1 MTDRHPPMHP
11 IAQRA
16 AIVPDDMK
24 RHIAIIGSGG
34 AAFAAAIRAV
44 EAGARVTMIER
55 APILGGTCVNVGCIP
70 SKIMIRAAE
79 IRHDQAHHRFA
90 GIGQS
95 ETPLNHPALLAQ
107 IRATVDA
114 LRHTKYETILRNT
127 SEITLLRGS
136 ARFDGP
142 HRLLVTDE
150 AGTCTKLTP
159 DRILIATGATPMIP
173 SIPGL
178 AGTPFWTSTEALFA
192 DALPTSLIVIGS
204 STIALELAQAYHRLG
219 TAVTVLARTTLLSRN
234 DPALGTAL
242 HALFD
247 AEGIRVLDN
256 TQAHAI
262 SYQNHQFSVA
272 LTTRT
277 DALNLITADHL
288 LIATGREP
296 NTAQLGLDL
305 AGIETN
311 ATGAIIVDPQLQ
323 TSVNTIYAAGDCST
337 MPQLVYVPA
346 AACTRAVINMTGG
359 NATLDL
365 AIVPT
370 VIFTDPAVA
379 CVGLDE
385 AQAGAAGINVITRR
399 LDLDHVPRA
408 LANFDTSG
416 FIKLVAHAESG
427 HLLGAQILAR
437 NAGDIIQTAA
447 LAIRYRM
454 TVRDLGDMLF
464 PYLTMAEGLK
474 LTAQTF
480 SKNIAQLSCC
490 AG

>member
-1 MTDRHPPMHP
+1 MHQ

-16 AIVPDDMK
+16 AITPDDTR

-55 APILGGTCVNVGCIP
+55 APIIGGTCVNVGCIP

-90 GIGQS
+90 GIGGFT
-95 ETPLNHPALLAQ
+95 TPLHHSALLEQ
-107 IRATVDA
+107 IRAKIDA
-114 LRHTKYETILRNT
+114 LREAKYATILRNT
-127 SEITLLRGS
+127 PEITLLPGS

-142 HRLLVTDE
+142 HRLLVTDDS
-150 AGTCTKLTP
+150 GIVTRLTP

-173 SIPGL
+173 PIPGL

-192 DALPTSLIVIGS
+192 DALPASLIVIGS
-204 STIALELAQAYHRLG
+204 STIALELAQAFHRLG
-219 TAVTVLARTTLLSRN
+219 TKVTILARTTLLSRN
-234 DPALGTAL
+234 DPALGAGL
-242 HALFD
+242 HALFE

-256 TQAHAI
+256 MQAHSI
-262 SYQNHQFSVA
+262 SYDNQQFSVT
-272 LTTRT
+272 LTARST
-277 DALNLITADHL
+277 APKLITADHL
-288 LIATGREP
+288 LIATGRAP
-296 NTAQLGLDL
+296 DTAPLGLDQ
-305 AGIETN
+305 AGVETN
-311 ATGAIIVDPQLQ
+311 ASGAIIVDQQLQ
-323 TSVNTIYAAGDCST
+323 TSVNSIYAAGDCST
-337 MPQLVYVPA
+337 LPQLVYVA
-346 AACTRAVINMTGG
+346 AAAGTHAAINMTGG
-359 NATLDL
+359 HAVLDL
-365 AIVPT
+365 SIMPT
-370 VIFTDPAVA
+370 VMFTDPAVA

-385 AQAGAAGINVITRR
+385 MQAKAAGIKVITRR
-399 LDLDHVPRA
+399 LDLEHVPRA
-408 LANFDTSG
+408 VANFDTSG

-480 SKNIAQLSCC
+480 SKDIAQLSCC